1 MVLPRY
7 LAQTREEF
15 AVCPSL
21 PEHPAWMACH
31 FSPYGTGLVNLPPDL
46 PQGSMVLLND
56 RIPMACHDPRTIR
69 DQLHALHPE
78 YLLLDFQ
85 SAPTQETRGLV
96 RLLVESLSCPTA
108 IPAAYDTGFSC
119 PLFLPLP
126 PPDTSL
132 ADHLVHW
139 HDREIWLEIGLGSMT
154 YTVTEQGAVPS
165 SLMTVPECGL
175 RDDSLFCHYRI
186 DIRDEQAVFQLW
198 RTRQD
203 LDALLENAA
212 AFGVTKAIGLWQEL
226 K

>member
-1 MVLPRY
+1 
-7 LAQTREEF
+7 
-15 AVCPSL
+15 
-21 PEHPAWMACH
+21 MACH

-56 RIPMACHDPRTIR
+56 RIPMAGHDPRTIR
-69 DQLHALHPE
+69 DQLYTLHPE

-85 SAPTQETRGLV
+85 SVPTPETRGLV

-108 IPAAYDTGFSC
+108 IPAAYDKGFSC

-139 HDREIWLEIGLGSMT
+139 HDREIWLEISLDAMR
-154 YTVTEQGAVPS
+154 YTVTERGAAS
-165 SLMTVPECGL
+165 ASLSDIPDHGH
-175 RDDSLFCHYRI
+175 RDDALCCHYRI
-186 DIRDEQAVFQLW
+186 EAFEDRAVFQLW

-203 LDALLENAA
+203 LDELLETAT
-212 AFGVTKAIGLWQEL
+212 AFGVTKAVGLWQEFH
-226 K
+226 